1 LLKHCIDGSMPNC
14 PTMAPMRWRDTTIT
28 TTSNR
33 QSLSHHDLLRSN
45 PTLEPRMKQ
54 QTLADAI
61 RNLLW
66 LPSAMAPIAM
76 STLALVVVLISVAV
90 FGTAHEPDEGA
101 AAHIW
106 QLLVAGQ
113 LPVLLY
119 FAARQ
124 LLVAFRPAVAVL
136 SIQALALGAAIA
148 PVYILHL

>member
-1 LLKHCIDGSMPNC
+1 
-14 PTMAPMRWRDTTIT
+14 
-28 TTSNR
+28 
-33 QSLSHHDLLRSN
+33 
-45 PTLEPRMKQ
+45 MKQ